1 MTMLQLTKAELDKY
15 DAFNLKLN
23 SNIQRVTNAIP
34 FQTIEPRVKAMIA
47 VTQLTVFASQFRR
60 NVRLW
65 DDTLVP
71 INTIS
76 FAILG
81 SGAGKDSSVKAARKC
96 FAPGYD
102 LLLNTRKSIEV
113 RAAQVA
119 AANAGEESTLE
130 YEVYKKYM
138 RPLPPIDI
146 MPTTGPGLI
155 QHINDVGDLS
165 LSASFVYSGE
175 FSDELAY
182 NQDMMECI
190 KILSEVYDTGDK
202 EVKYTKGT
210 EFRSKAIN
218 GQAVSALMV
227 GSPGHI
233 LYDEATKK
241 KFHVAFMSKLAR
253 RSWFCYSPENIPEPT
268 FDSVDSMLEY
278 ETKLELDALSAR
290 NAMSQHIKSVTEY
303 GLSTA
308 GTEISVP
315 EEVFRLFKTYKR
327 YNSELADSF
336 PNQSSTSVLIR
347 RHLQWKAIKLA
358 GAFTIFDKSSSITA
372 TNYIDAIRFC
382 ELLSNDMALFEYD
395 LSKSDHERFADY
407 IRTQVLLDGKATI
420 SLHDLKKHNFI
431 TAVSHTKL
439 KELIALA
446 SGYDKSGVYSLVNDG
461 TAILYEPI
469 VKTDVIN
476 VSYKPI
482 NISHLES
489 AIIANDADAIANAKR
504 DLATSAV
511 YGFESGETSFA
522 DLAHLLSSSYAYSPF
537 RFKNGVRGKDNILG
551 GTKWLVFDIDHSHIS
566 ASEAHFML
574 SDLNHHIALS
584 TNVSNDYKFRV
595 LLELDSVV
603 DLDNL
608 TWRHFYRLV
617 AEHLA
622 LEVDLLPQS
631 QIFFSYAGRPLM
643 SVTDAT
649 PLEVRPFVMTAK
661 DRVTNSP
668 TITPLTTAQKKLLL
682 ADSMTTFAFAFNA
695 PFGAGSRSV
704 IRAMYYLKELG
715 GTLAE
720 ALSLYD
726 DIQDYWELP
735 FEPTRSEAIRQQIR
749 RMF

>member
-1 MTMLQLTKAELDKY
+1 MNMLQLTKAELDKY

-102 LLLNTRKSIEV
+102 HILNTRKSIEI

-119 AANAGEESTLE
+119 AANAGEESTME

-241 KFHVAFMSKLAR
+241 KFNVAFMSKLAR
-253 RSWFCYSPENIPEPT
+253 RSWFCYSPETIPEPVFT
-268 FDSVDSMLEY
+268 SIDEMLEY
-278 ETKLELDALSAR
+278 ETQLELTALQAR
-290 NAMSQHIKSVTEY
+290 ESMSQHIKSVTEY

-327 YNSELADSF
+327 YNSELADTF
-336 PNQSSTSVLIR
+336 PNQSSTSGLIR

-358 GAFTIFDKSSSITA
+358 GAFALFDKSSSITA
-372 TNYIDAIRFC
+372 SNYIDAIRFC

-407 IRTQVLLDGKATI
+407 IRTQVLLDGKAVI
-420 SLHDLKKHNFI
+420 NLHDLKKHNFI
-431 TAVSHTKL
+431 NAVSRTKL
-439 KELIALA
+439 QELIALA

-461 TAILYEPI
+461 TAIQYEPI
-469 VKTDVIN
+469 IKTDVIN

-482 NISHLES
+482 NISRLES
-489 AIIANDADAIANAKR
+489 ALSTNDDDAVHIAKH
-504 DLATSAV
+504 DLAASSV

-522 DLAHLLSSSYAYSPF
+522 DLAQLLTSSYAYSPF
-537 RFKNGVRGKDNILG
+537 KFKNGVRGKDNILG

-584 TNVSNDYKFRV
+584 TDTTNDYKFRV

-608 TWRHFYRLV
+608 TWRHFYRTV

-631 QIFFSYAGRPLM
+631 QIFFSYEGRPLM

-649 PLEVRPFVMTAK
+649 PLEVRQFVMAAK
-661 DRVTNSP
+661 DRITNAP
-668 TITPLTTAQKKLLL
+668 AATVLTTPQKKLLL
-682 ADSMTTFAFAFNA
+682 ADTMTTFAFAFNA
-695 PFGAGSRSV
+695 PYGAGSRSV

-715 GTLAE
+715 GTILDAI
-720 ALSLYD
+720 SLYD
-726 DIQDYWELP
+726 DIQDYWEVP
-735 FEPTRSEAIRQQIR
+735 FDPTRSSALKQQIT